1 MVKYSIYSEKFVT
14 VQMHRTVTLRAC
26 DPALFSATRAGCKVI
41 HALRSVVRE
50 TDWELQM
57 HFREVYNEA
66 MD

>member
-1 MVKYSIYSEKFVT
+1 
-14 VQMHRTVTLRAC
+14 MHRTVTLRAC
-26 DPALFSATRAGCKVI
+26 DPVLFSATRAGCKVI